1 MIAPMGS
8 LARFAIGNVAR
19 VLGYALYP
27 FKKGV
32 GAIRK

>member
-19 VLGYALYP
+19 VLSYALYP
-27 FKKGV
+27 LKRAV

>member
-8 LARFAIGNVAR
+8 LARFAIGNAAR
-19 VLGYALYP
+19 LLGYTLYP
-27 FKKGV
+27 FRRRV